1 MSAAR
6 LTLRRPRKLHV
17 AGGIAVLA
25 LALAGTGAP
34 AAATAAAGAITVVAT
49 PADSGDLGPGDS
61 LRIVVSLDNPT
72 ADPTTD
78 TTASVS
84 VDPSPAVTR
93 SSLAGWFAGTG
104 SNTLAPTQ
112 VGAAA
117 FPAVGGGLDA
127 QVVVSIPAS
136 ALPWTAS
143 GVYPIAV
150 TVGTG
155 TKVLGTAHTAA
166 ALNVSSDAAVPVAVA
181 VPLTVPPSGTEFLTA
196 AQLTQYTAPGGVL
209 TRELDDVQNTQ
220 IAVGID
226 PRILASIRILGKN
239 TPQSATDWLTELTA
253 LPNDTF
259 PLAWADADVTAPL
272 HAGAASVLETKPLDY
287 AIDPNL
293 FPPTTNPTTPTPT
306 PTAGTLPPTA
316 PTSASLVQFNYT
328 MPSLSWPAENSVV
341 NSDLGKLSQAGL
353 TAAILSSTNV
363 AGVDDGR
370 GMSGAA
376 ATSAGTGIAV
386 SDAVLSGYLRTA
398 IQSTTHASSSE
409 ALTELTTTLALVSL
423 TSGASSH
430 AVLLTLGR
438 NWASNDTNF
447 DRSISEIYA
456 RPWTSPEVLSSL
468 FNSAATTVKIVPKS
482 DSSARLALVKSM
494 LSAEQGIVDFSA
506 IATSPDALT
515 SSARLRL
522 LGALSN
528 EWTTSAWAVAA
539 QAFVTQSNKIVD
551 SVQVDPSSE
560 IVVISNQTALPITVS
575 NNLDQDVT
583 VTLTVR
589 SGATLLTVDKKSRA
603 QSVTVDEGSQR
614 RIQIPVDALSNGN
627 AEIVATLFSST
638 GAQVGRS
645 VTIQVKVN
653 AGWETT
659 GTLIFAALIAGLF
672 AFGIIRNIRKRRKA
686 APGE

>member
-1 MSAAR
+1 MA
-6 LTLRRPRKLHV
+6 
-17 AGGIAVLA
+17 A
-25 LALAGTGAP
+25 LALAIAGTAVP
-34 AAATAAAGAITVVAT
+34 AAAAEPAGAVTVVAT

-61 LRIVVSLDNPT
+61 LRIVVSLNNLT
-72 ADPTTD
+72 ADPTAD
-78 TTASVS
+78 ATATVS

-112 VGAAA
+112 VGTAA

-127 QVVVSIPAS
+127 QTVVSIPAS
-136 ALPWTAS
+136 ALPWNAT

-155 TKVLGTAHTAA
+155 TKILGTAHTAA
-166 ALNVSSDAAVPVAVA
+166 ALNMSSDDAVPVAVA
-181 VPLTVPPSGTEFLTA
+181 VPLTVPPTGSEFLSAT
-196 AQLTQYTAPGGVL
+196 QLTQYTAPGGVL
-209 TRELDDVQNTQ
+209 TRELNDVQNTE

-239 TPQSATDWLTELTA
+239 TPPSATAWLAELTA

-259 PLAWADADVTAPL
+259 PLAWADADLTAPL
-272 HAGAASVLETKPLDY
+272 HAGAASVLEPKPLDY
-287 AIDPNL
+287 AIDPSL
-293 FPPTTNPTTPTPT
+293 FPSTTPPTTPTPT
-306 PTAGTLPPTA
+306 PTAGTISPSA

-341 NSDLGKLSQAGL
+341 TSDLAKLKQAGL
-353 TAAILSSTNV
+353 TGAILSSTNV
-363 AGVDDGR
+363 AGSDGR
-370 GMSGAA
+370 GLSGAA
-376 ATSAGTGIAV
+376 ATAAGTSIAV

-398 IQSTTHASSSE
+398 IQSTTLASSSE

-423 TSGASSH
+423 VSGPAPH
-430 AVLLTLGR
+430 TILLTLGR
-438 NWASNDTNF
+438 NWANNDTNF

-456 RPWTSPEVLSSL
+456 RSWTSPAVLSSL
-468 FNSAATTVKIVPKS
+468 FNSSPAAVKIVPES
-482 DSSARLALVKSM
+482 ESTARIALIKGMLA
-494 LSAEQGIVDFSA
+494 AEQAIVGFSP
-506 IATSPDALT
+506 IATTPDALT

-522 LGALSN
+522 LGTLSN
-528 EWTTSAWAVAA
+528 EWTTATWPAAA
-539 QAFVTQSNKIVD
+539 QAFAKQSNTIVD

-560 IVVISNQTALPITVS
+560 IVVISNQTALPVTVS

-583 VTLTVR
+583 VVLTVR
-589 SGATLLTVDKKSRA
+589 SRETLLAVDKKSRA
-603 QSVTVDEGSQR
+603 QAVTVDEGSQR

-627 AEIVATLFSST
+627 ASIVATLFSSA
-638 GAQVGRS
+638 GVQIGRS
-645 VTIQVKVN
+645 VTIKVNVN